1 MHKYISICLI
11 LFMVSVSIA
20 QVKTE
25 LITYS
30 DGDVELEGYL
40 AYDKLLK
47 SVRGGV
53 LIVHNTNGRDK
64 FIQER
69 AEELAKIGY
78 IVFAAD
84 MYGKGV
90 VPKDEDE
97 QEELTSQF
105 FGEDRQLMRQR
116 VLKGLEVLAK
126 QPKVDEAR
134 LAAIGYGFGGTA
146 VLELARSG
154 ANITAAINFF
164 GSLST
169 PNPEEAQNIKGA
181 VMVLL
186 GSEDP
191 VISKEEIKTFR
202 DEMQNA
208 NADWQIN
215 LYGGAYHGFT
225 RYSLGFDP
233 GSSGK
238 AYNYNADK
246 RSWESVKSLLREK
259 LK

>member
-1 MHKYISICLI
+1 MKKIISIFLI
-11 LFMVSVSIA
+11 TLLFSLSNA

-25 LITYS
+25 LITYQ
-30 DGDVELEGYL
+30 DGEVELEGYL

-53 LIVHNTNGRDK
+53 MIVHNANGRDK

-69 AEELAKIGY
+69 ADELAKIGY
-78 IVFAAD
+78 IVFAVD
-84 MYGKGV
+84 MFGKGIS
-90 VPKDEDE
+90 PKDEDE
-97 QEELTSQF
+97 EEEVISEFL
-105 FGEDRQLMRQR
+105 GEDRQLMRQR
-116 VLKGLEVLAK
+116 ALKGLEILT
-126 QPKVDEAR
+126 QQSKVDANR
-134 LAAIGYGFGGTA
+134 LAAIGYGFGGTT

-164 GSLST
+164 GALST
-169 PNPEEAQNIKGA
+169 PTPEDAKNIKSA
-181 VMVLL
+181 VLVHL

-191 VISKEEIKTFR
+191 IISKEEIEAFR
-202 DEMQNA
+202 IEMQNA

-215 LYGGAYHGFT
+215 VYGGAYHGFT
-225 RYSLGFDP
+225 RYSLGFDA
-233 GSSGK
+233 SSGK

>member
-1 MHKYISICLI
+1 MKKILSIFLI
-11 LFMVSVSIA
+11 VLFTSLCHS
-20 QVKTE
+20 QVKTD
-25 LITYS
+25 LITYQ

-47 SVRGGV
+47 SIRGGV
-53 LIVHNTNGRDK
+53 LLVHNVNGRDK

-69 AEELAKIGY
+69 ADELAKIGY
-78 IVFAAD
+78 IVFALD
-84 MYGKGV
+84 MFGKGV
-90 VPKDEDE
+90 SAKDKDE

-105 FGEDRQLMRQR
+105 LEENRQLMRQR
-116 VLKGLEVLAK
+116 ALKGLEILVQQA
-126 QPKVDEAR
+126 KVDQNR
-134 LAAIGYGFGGTA
+134 IAAIGYGFGGTT

-154 ANITAAINFF
+154 ANLTAAVNYF

-169 PNPEEAQNIKGA
+169 PTPDDAKNIKGA
-181 VMVLL
+181 VLVLL

-191 VISKEEIKTFR
+191 FIAEEEIKSFR
-202 DEMQNA
+202 TEMQNA
-208 NADWQIN
+208 NADWQMNI
-215 LYGGAYHGFT
+215 YGGAYQGFT

-233 GSSGK
+233 SSGK

-246 RSWESVKSLLREK
+246 RSWEAVKSLLREK

>member
-1 MHKYISICLI
+1 MKTYISIFLI
-11 LFMVSVSIA
+11 FVLFSLCSA

-25 LITYS
+25 LITYI
-30 DGDVELEGYL
+30 DGEVELEGYL
-40 AYDKLLK
+40 AYDKILK

-53 LIVHNTNGRDK
+53 LLVHNANGRDK

-69 AEELAKIGY
+69 ADELAKIGY
-78 IVFAAD
+78 VVFALD

-90 VPKDEDE
+90 LPEDEDE
-97 QEELTSQF
+97 EEELTEQF
-105 FGEDRQLMRQR
+105 LGEDRELMRER
-116 VLKGLEVLAK
+116 ARKGLEILS
-126 QPKVDEAR
+126 QQNKVDKNR
-134 LAAIGYGFGGTA
+134 LAAIGYGFGGTT

-164 GSLST
+164 GHLNT
-169 PNPEEAQNIKGA
+169 PIQDDAKNIKGA
-181 VMVLL
+181 ILVLL

-191 VISKEEIKTFR
+191 VISKEEIETFR
-202 DEMQNA
+202 NEMQNA
-208 NADWQIN
+208 KTDWQMN

-225 RYSLGFDP
+225 KYSLGFDT
-233 GSSGK
+233 SSGK

-246 RSWESVKSLLREK
+246 RSWEAVKSLLREK

>member
-1 MHKYISICLI
+1 MKKYISIFLI
-11 LFMVSVSIA
+11 ILLFSLSSA

-25 LITYS
+25 LITYK

-40 AYDKLLK
+40 AYDKILK

-53 LIVHNTNGRDK
+53 LLAHNTNGRDK

-69 AEELAKIGY
+69 ADELAKIGY
-78 IVFAAD
+78 VVFALD
-84 MYGKGV
+84 MYGKGI

-97 QEELTSQF
+97 EQELTAQF
-105 FGEDRQLMRQR
+105 LGEDRQLMRER
-116 VLKGLEVLAK
+116 ARKGLEILS
-126 QPKVDEAR
+126 QQSKVDQNR
-134 LAAIGYGFGGTA
+134 LAAVGYGFGGTT

-164 GSLST
+164 GALST
-169 PNPEEAQNIKGA
+169 PTPEDAQNIKGA
-181 VMVLL
+181 VMILL

-191 VISKEEIKTFR
+191 VIPQGEIEAFR
-202 DEMQNA
+202 TEMQNA
-208 NADWQIN
+208 NADWQMI
-215 LYGGAYHGFT
+215 LYGGAYHGFA
-225 RYSLGFDP
+225 RYSLGFDT
-233 GSSGK
+233 SSGK

-246 RSWESVKSLLREK
+246 RSWDAVKSLLREK